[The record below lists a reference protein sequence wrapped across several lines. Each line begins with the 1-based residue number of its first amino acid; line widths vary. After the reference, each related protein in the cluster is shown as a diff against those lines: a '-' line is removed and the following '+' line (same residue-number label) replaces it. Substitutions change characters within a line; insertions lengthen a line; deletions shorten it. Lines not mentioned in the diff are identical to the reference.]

1 MIQKAPRHPLSQR
14 VNVPP
19 MPEKTRATHS
29 NNKNPNYSMA
39 LDNTDPNISSL
50 VNQTILENEQL
61 NQSYNMM

>member
-1 MIQKAPRHPLSQR
+1 
-14 VNVPP
+14 